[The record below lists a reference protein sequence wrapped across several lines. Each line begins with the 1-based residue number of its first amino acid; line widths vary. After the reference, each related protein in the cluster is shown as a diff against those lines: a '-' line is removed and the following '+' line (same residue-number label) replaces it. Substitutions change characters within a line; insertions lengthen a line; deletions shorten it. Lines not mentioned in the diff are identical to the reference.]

1 MSEQTNDTPV
11 STSII
16 NLAVESVMN
25 LIDALGLFAN
35 IYRGALGTG
44 NGLCC
49 EIGPTSPETVFLDK
63 HQYIPID
70 LTINGKHDD
79 LRTLSDAMNKIHESL
94 TMAFSYPYGNGWEI
108 VDITTMTE
116 PQVIA
121 REDSNQWIMAS
132 ALLVKVATLEPDSEP
147 EPEPTPEQE
156 PEPEPDGE

>member
-1 MSEQTNDTPV
+1 MSEQTNETPV
-11 STSII
+11 TSASII
-16 NLAVESVMN
+16 NLAIESVMD
-25 LIDALGLFAN
+25 LIDALSLFAT
-35 IYRGALGTG
+35 ISRGALGTG

-79 LRTLSDAMNKIHESL
+79 LRTLSDALNTIHESL
-94 TMAFSYPYGNGWEI
+94 TMAVTYPYGNGWEI

-132 ALLVKVATLEPDSEP
+132 ALLVKVATLDKEPA
-147 EPEPTPEQE
+147 PTPDPAPVQQ
-156 PEPEPDGE
+156 